1 MLLHEVTATNFIRS
15 TVLMSKVFWKSSNTE
30 LFFSLHCLAPQ
41 LKHTWKISC
50 LFTCVVTAFLRAG
63 NPCNLYKKNFYHI
76 LRLKQSYLWGT
87 QVDWCCVAI
96 LTLLLSFVATK
107 KPLIHFFRCYF
118 MFIPRFT
125 HDSIRMYLFLT
136 ILRSSKFLYPMVC
149 FMFHWCVKHPV
160 ICNVGTD
167 NNLSSIQVINST
179 FKISLHKLAL
189 PNDNNCNVKN
199 VRSESALCASN
210 TKTSAKARYFSF
222 SG

>member
-1 MLLHEVTATNFIRS
+1 MLLHEVTAANFIRS

-63 NPCNLYKKNFYHI
+63 NPCNLYEKNFYHI
-76 LRLKQSYLWGT
+76 LRLKLYLWGT

-125 HDSIRMYLFLT
+125 HDSIRMY
-136 ILRSSKFLYPMVC
+136 SKFLYPMVC
-149 FMFHWCVKHPV
+149 FMFHSCFDSLFRWRFS
-160 ICNVGTD
+160 II
-167 NNLSSIQVINST
+167 LSCDRVVWS
-179 FKISLHKLAL
+179 
-189 PNDNNCNVKN
+189 
-199 VRSESALCASN
+199 
-210 TKTSAKARYFSF
+210 
-222 SG
+222 SGWE